1 MGISGSCTMYLWYVF
16 RLPSINPHLSALM
29 FQLKLLR
36 LEQRAGQ
43 GNDGDGS
50 ATILAH
56 QEQQSRVRNRGHDVS
71 SKIDSSS
78 AD

>member
-50 ATILAH
+50 RH
-56 QEQQSRVRNRGHDVS
+56 HSSPSRTTKPRE
-71 SKIDSSS
+71 KP
-78 AD
+78 